1 MQRTNPSI
9 PRMIPEPDKDWEDVW
24 RRERQHHDEL
34 KVLCNEQEDHIRKL
48 RTKIQKLETDVTK
61 LDATNQQ
68 LAGIIVSGGI
78 RGMIDQ
84 MESIIQ
90 TGGIGKSIPAYVP
103 RNKEEE
109 NMIGSLSDQI
119 SKLKR
124 QNNGLV
130 EKNKQLV
137 DQVERKKREVTAA
150 KRSAQTP
157 LVAAKRTGMA
167 STTKENHPPAPPE
180 IDIKPGATHLRQ
192 TQRTGNMFESPAP
205 MNVNGNATPAAAAVT
220 DSNLLEVARKYK
232 ARLTAAE
239 EQLSQ
244 LKDENAR
251 LRQEPM
257 IAAPSSVSKGN
268 GHFQPPY

>member
-1 MQRTNPSI
+1 
-9 PRMIPEPDKDWEDVW
+9 
-24 RRERQHHDEL
+24 
-34 KVLCNEQEDHIRKL
+34 
-48 RTKIQKLETDVTK
+48 
-61 LDATNQQ
+61 
-68 LAGIIVSGGI
+68 
-78 RGMIDQ
+78 
-84 MESIIQ
+84 
-90 TGGIGKSIPAYVP
+90 
-103 RNKEEE
+103 
-109 NMIGSLSDQI
+109 MIGSLSDQI

-130 EKNKQLV
+130 EKNKQLI

-157 LVAAKRTGMA
+157 LGAPKRTGMA

-192 TQRTGNMFESPAP
+192 TQQRTGNIFESPVP
-205 MNVNGNATPAAAAVT
+205 MTNGNATPAAAAVT

-257 IAAPSSVSKGN
+257 IAAPLSVNKGN
-268 GHFQPPY
+268 H